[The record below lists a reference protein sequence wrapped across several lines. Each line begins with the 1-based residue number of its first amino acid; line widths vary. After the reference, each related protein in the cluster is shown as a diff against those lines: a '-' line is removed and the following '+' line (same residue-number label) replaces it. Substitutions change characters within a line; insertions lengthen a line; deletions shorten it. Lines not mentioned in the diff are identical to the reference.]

1 MGYEA
6 DASSVI
12 LKSLSQTDQGQQWSI
27 DELSGSFRL
36 VNVFDNKALRAD
48 VDHKVL
54 AVAEVNGS
62 DEAQLWTIQKADK
75 FVRLVPANTPSL
87 MLVCQNGRLTL
98 ADRKKVE
105 KMETSLFQIQVSS
118 MPMPEGTG
126 MAAREKVYWE
136 DETRFEEN
144 KEAGHATYMPY
155 PSEKDMLSDKAFYD
169 RPWEEVHNPAYLLL
183 NGTWA
188 FHWVPEPSQRPQDFY
203 KEDFDTGAV

>member
-1 MGYEA
+1 MVKFYHFMLIVGLLIGTTMNVCAQSRYDKYKLYHVSPSSALNKALGYEA
-6 DASSVI
+6 DASSVT

-98 ADRKKVE
+98 ADRKTVE

-126 MAAREKVYWE
+126 MAARERYIGRMRPVSKRIRKPV
-136 DETRFEEN
+136 
-144 KEAGHATYMPY
+144 MPRIC
-155 PSEKDMLSDKAFYD
+155 LI
-169 RPWEEVHNPAYLLL
+169 LLK
-183 NGTWA
+183 
-188 FHWVPEPSQRPQDFY
+188 RIC
-203 KEDFDTGAV
+203 